1 MLIRH
6 LVLHIEVLTNLIE
19 DGFDLGIRF
28 GNRLNEG
35 IVARKLM
42 NPFKEGLYVSKSYVA
57 QYGIPKTPKALA
69 GHKLIGYRFISSNRI
84 EPLVLDIDGQ
94 DTVLDMG
101 MPLFVTTRKSSLM
114 PLAKAWTSGVFLKPV
129 CNFSPTKLNLSPC
142 CKNTGVNPPRFIC
155 IIYNTVKRRKKSRC
169 SLNFC

>member
-42 NPFKEGLYVSKSYVA
+42 NPFKEGLYVRKSYVA
-57 QYGIPKTPKALA
+57 QYGIPKTLKAPA
-69 GHKLIGYRFISSNRI
+69 GHKLIGASFLPTALNRWYWI
-84 EPLVLDIDGQ
+84 LTGRI
-94 DTVLDMG
+94 
-101 MPLFVTTRKSSLM
+101 RR
-114 PLAKAWTSGVFLKPV
+114 WIWV
-129 CNFSPTKLNLSPC
+129 CRYL
-142 CKNTGVNPPRFIC
+142 
-155 IIYNTVKRRKKSRC
+155 
-169 SLNFC
+169 